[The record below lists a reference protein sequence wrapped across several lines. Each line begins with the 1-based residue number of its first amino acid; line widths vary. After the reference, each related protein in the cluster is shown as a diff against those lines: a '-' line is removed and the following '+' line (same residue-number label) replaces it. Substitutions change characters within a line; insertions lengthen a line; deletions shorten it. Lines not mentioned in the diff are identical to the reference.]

1 MTIQFLHLLSWR
13 RAHQPA
19 LSAMTIAQSWC
30 RVTLYNPTVVRVDGI
45 YKMWFLGNASQT
57 RDNRMELGYA
67 ESADGLCW
75 TPYPDNPILRT
86 GETPQGR
93 AWQTPHVLFDMDEDL
108 YKMWFVMSD
117 RRGTGDSLVV
127 PQLLGYATSS
137 DGLRWD
143 IHPEP
148 LYPSGRRPC
157 VLKDGPGCY
166 RMWMNSSPAADN
178 DFRAMARNI
187 YRFTSNNGIDWTRDE
202 EPAVVATETH
212 RSIVYPHVMDND
224 GTYTMWYGCHI
235 EGGIFEL
242 FASTSSDGLQWTHHF
257 DKSAF
262 PAIRDP
268 DCFDG
273 RYTSTPCVLDDGD
286 RYLLYYSARDMGNIY
301 SAGDRTLQADSDGI
315 YRHIGVA
322 IYDKGDFIITK

>member
-1 MTIQFLHLLSWR
+1 MADLFLNRLSWR
-13 RAHQPA
+13 RADQPA

-30 RVTLYNPTVVRVDGI
+30 RVTLYNPTVVRVDGV

-67 ESADGLCW
+67 ESTDGLRW
-75 TPYPDNPILRT
+75 TPHSDNPILRT

-93 AWQTPHVLFDMDEDL
+93 AWQTPHVLFDADEDL
-108 YKMWFVMSD
+108 YKMWFVMSE
-117 RRGTGDSLVV
+117 RSGTGDPPVV
-127 PQLLGYATSS
+127 RQMLGYANSP

-143 IHPEP
+143 IRPEP

-157 VLKDGPGCY
+157 VIKDGPGRY
-166 RMWMNSSPAADN
+166 RMWMNSSPAIDD
-178 DFRAMARNI
+178 DFRAMARHI
-187 YRFTSNNGIDWTRDE
+187 YRFTASDGINWTRDE

-212 RSIVYPHVMDND
+212 RSIVYPHVVDND
-224 GTYTMWYGCHI
+224 GVHTMWYGCHI

-242 FASTSSDGLQWTHHF
+242 YTSTSADGIQWTHHF
-257 DKSAF
+257 DESAF
-262 PAIRDP
+262 PAARDP

-286 RYLLYYSARDMGNIY
+286 RYLLYYSARDMGNLY
-301 SAGDRTLQADSDGI
+301 GAGDGAVRVDSDGI
-315 YRHIGVA
+315 YRHVGVA
-322 IYDKGDFIITK
+322 VCGKAG